1 VIEHTGRK
9 FTETSLSHRIPPPPD
24 VIVTCASNVPPVPEF
39 TDTDDPAVDPEKLAP
54 ELFEMNDQ
62 L

>member
-1 VIEHTGRK
+1 MIEHTGRK

-24 VIVTCASNVPPVPEF
+24 VIVTWASNVPPVPEF
-39 TDTDDPAVDPEKLAP
+39 TDTVAPFVAPGKLAP